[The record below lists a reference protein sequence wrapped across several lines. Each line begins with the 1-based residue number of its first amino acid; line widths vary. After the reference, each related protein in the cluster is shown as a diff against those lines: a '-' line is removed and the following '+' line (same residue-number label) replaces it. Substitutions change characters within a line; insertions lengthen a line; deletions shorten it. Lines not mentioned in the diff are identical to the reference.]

1 MLTYSQESLATSFEG
16 MNLFEE
22 ALVPYDELEASFYH
36 VSKEKNMSW
45 FGSLVHPDP
54 QDESVPL
61 LSTTK
66 KPYRDLILANH
77 ISIFDF
83 RIYLLAR
90 QCQLL
95 AKMGRMA
102 QLMSKVALF
111 LGAFGNRLQ
120 EVQVSNR
127 FCVEFHN
134 LTTSSRLCRRC
145 LSRLGYIP
153 LH

>member
-1 MLTYSQESLATSFEG
+1 M
-16 MNLFEE
+16 
-22 ALVPYDELEASFYH
+22 PYDELEASFYR

-95 AKMGRMA
+95 AKLGRIA
-102 QLMSKVALF
+102 ELTSKVALF
-111 LGAFGNRLQ
+111 LGAFGNRLR
-120 EVQVSNR
+120 EAKVS
-127 FCVEFHN
+127 H
-134 LTTSSRLCRRC
+134 
-145 LSRLGYIP
+145 
-153 LH
+153 

>member
-1 MLTYSQESLATSFEG
+1 
-16 MNLFEE
+16 
-22 ALVPYDELEASFYH
+22 
-36 VSKEKNMSW
+36 MSW

-95 AKMGRMA
+95 AKLGRIA
-102 QLMSKVALF
+102 ELTSKVALF
-111 LGAFGNRLQ
+111 LGAFGNRLR
-120 EVQVSNR
+120 EAKVS
-127 FCVEFHN
+127 H
-134 LTTSSRLCRRC
+134 
-145 LSRLGYIP
+145 
-153 LH
+153 